1 MLIFRPRKR
10 FTTLASVR
18 LTGLRRRCSLLSEKW
33 GELFHILN
41 LIKIMME
48 QSSHTLRIL
57 KGYRNLSSNV
67 YIDLLYTLSYEDMTL
82 QEFTEM
88 IRTDPANFF
97 DSPEGVDWLVIS
109 SIIFDPSWNFDPQ
122 SCYKRSTTSS
132 RARLMGSCSK
142 FSTTSQKQRWKS
154 CQWEFQIYKSFSSII
169 MRFHRL

>member
-1 MLIFRPRKR
+1 
-10 FTTLASVR
+10 
-18 LTGLRRRCSLLSEKW
+18 
-33 GELFHILN
+33 
-41 LIKIMME
+41 ME

-109 SIIFDPSWNFDPQ
+109 SIIFDPS
-122 SCYKRSTTSS
+122 
-132 RARLMGSCSK
+132 
-142 FSTTSQKQRWKS
+142 
-154 CQWEFQIYKSFSSII
+154 
-169 MRFHRL
+169 

>member
-1 MLIFRPRKR
+1 MQPQALEAATMRRASLSTQPPTRCAPIRSLCKPLQQGVLHLELFIHFSTMLIFRPRKR

-109 SIIFDPSWNFDPQ
+109 SVIFD
-122 SCYKRSTTSS
+122 RS
-132 RARLMGSCSK
+132 
-142 FSTTSQKQRWKS
+142 
-154 CQWEFQIYKSFSSII
+154 
-169 MRFHRL
+169 